1 MAHRLH
7 PAQPLAT
14 GFVFTLPRQLPRRTD
29 ASAIGVQPQTD
40 QELWVGVLSSCAA
53 FHRGNLLVIAAQIQS
68 PHQLPNRTYAVIVI
82 YQLLHI
88 HRPQEHLP
96 TINRYQPRN
105 SRRVAHHVRSLHTST
120 QPTATNFFTRSRR
133 NVYCYSPK
141 RSTSG
146 TYRSSQHSAPCDA
159 AGERQA
165 LLCFHIYLR
174 CPLGFSKPPKVLK

>member
-82 YQLLHI
+82 YQLLYI

-120 QPTATNFFTRSRR
+120 QPTATNFFTRSRPAFSAR
-133 NVYCYSPK
+133 AGRLYAGIHGRAVYE
-141 RSTSG
+141 TH
-146 TYRSSQHSAPCDA
+146 TDSSADSSAPEHHPA
-159 AGERQA
+159 
-165 LLCFHIYLR
+165 
-174 CPLGFSKPPKVLK
+174 VN

>member
-133 NVYCYSPK
+133 DVFCASGAALRWDTRPCSIRDASTLVLTQTLQPGTSPS
-141 RSTSG
+141 RELG
-146 TYRSSQHSAPCDA
+146 RVRP
-159 AGERQA
+159 ER
-165 LLCFHIYLR
+165 
-174 CPLGFSKPPKVLK
+174 